1 MFHSLS
7 GTLTG
12 KGPEAVFLTTG
23 GIEWELAV
31 SMNTLQSLP
40 SVGSDVRVFVWLH
53 HSEDQMRL
61 YGFTTLLEKRI
72 FLELIRV
79 DGIGPRA
86 AIKILSGL
94 SPDRLTA
101 ALEEGD
107 LQTLSKAPGVGL
119 KTAQKIL
126 LALRGKLSPE
136 EEPLGVP
143 SGWQDLVAS
152 LTAMG
157 FERRKVEQALQAVGQ
172 DPDLSGLSPSDRE
185 RELFRRALVW
195 LSTT

>member
-1 MFHSLS
+1 MFHSLT

-31 SMNTLQSLP
+31 SMNTVQSLP
-40 SVGSDVRVFVWLH
+40 PVGSDVRVFVWLH

-61 YGFTTLLEKRI
+61 YGFSTLLEKRI

-101 ALEEGD
+101 ALEGGD

-126 LALRGKLSPE
+126 LALRGKLSHE

-172 DPDLSGLSPSDRE
+172 DADLSGLSPQDRE